1 MKKILITLIFA
12 IAVLGFLPNPAG
24 AVIASPTNLE
34 LTQRTESSSFL
45 DFNKIA
51 LEKSL
56 GRKLNFREKLALHFA
71 KKKINK
77 HSSKDKILIN
87 EETVTGKNTGK
98 LQIVAFIL
106 CLLLGLLG
114 IHRFYLGYT
123 GMGVIYILTLGLFG
137 IGWLIDLILLIIPN
151 GLTPKGE
158 TKY

>member
-1 MKKILITLIFA
+1 
-12 IAVLGFLPNPAG
+12 
-24 AVIASPTNLE
+24 
-34 LTQRTESSSFL
+34 
-45 DFNKIA
+45 

>member
-1 MKKILITLIFA
+1 MNKYLITLIFA
-12 IAVLGFLPNPAG
+12 IVVLAFLPNPAG

-34 LTQRTESSSFL
+34 LTQRTQSSSFL
-45 DFNKIA
+45 EFNKVA
-51 LEKSL
+51 LETSL

-71 KKKINK
+71 KKKLKK

-87 EETVTGKNTGK
+87 EETGTGKNTGK

-106 CLLLGLLG
+106 CLLLGWLG

-123 GMGVIYILTLGLFG
+123 FMGIIYIFTFGLFG

-158 TKY
+158 TRY